1 MYQDFCATIQGAV
14 DGMRP
19 YPQDAYESAHA
30 IEIMN
35 KLTNSSDI
43 PVDHDGPRIW
53 SRCPEMQEWRYRY
66 HEAGS

>member
-1 MYQDFCATIQGAV
+1 MPPFRARWMACVPIRRTP
-14 DGMRP
+14 MSRP
-19 YPQDAYESAHA
+19 TLF
-30 IEIMN
+30 EIMN

-53 SRCPEMQEWRYRY
+53 SRCLEMQEWRYRY